1 MVSAALTGTIGSSKS
16 AFGAK
21 AEARPG
27 RPKGSRTAPLR
38 GTPNGQDY
46 EISFLSTEFPW
57 SGLFKAFRRVKMLA
71 FVGQAAF
78 CIVAIVTAAA
88 TGYMVEL
95 TVDAFQSG
103 SPHGWKP
110 GGVHGAP
117 EPLLG
122 AAGLSFSLLMALTDL
137 SAVV

>member
-1 MVSAALTGTIGSSKS
+1 
-16 AFGAK
+16 
-21 AEARPG
+21 
-27 RPKGSRTAPLR
+27 
-38 GTPNGQDY
+38 
-46 EISFLSTEFPW
+46 
-57 SGLFKAFRRVKMLA
+57 MLA
-71 FVGQAAF
+71 KAAF

-95 TVDAFQSG
+95 IVDAFQSG

-122 AAGLSFSLLMALTDL
+122 AAGLPLLVAYGVCRLVNRRLKPTE
-137 SAVV
+137 